1 MTSKQRASLRK
12 QANAI
17 DTIIHVGKGDL
28 NDNIITQVRDAL
40 KARELIK
47 GRVLD
52 TSMMSAQEVANEL
65 AQATRSEVVQVIG
78 TRFVLFKRNPQN
90 IKIEF

>member
-12 QANAI
+12 QANGI
-17 DTIIHVGKGDL
+17 ETILHLGKGEI
-28 NDNIITQVRDAL
+28 NENIIKQTQDAL

-47 GRVLD
+47 GRVLESN
-52 TSMMSAQEVANEL
+52 TMSPREVAQEL
-65 AQATRSEVVQVIG
+65 ASLTRSEVIQVIG

>member
-12 QANAI
+12 QANGI
-17 DTIIHVGKGDL
+17 ETIIYVGKGEISE
-28 NDNIITQVRDAL
+28 NIIAEVADAL

-47 GRVLD
+47 GRVLE
-52 TSMMSAQEVANEL
+52 TNAMTPKEVAEIL
-65 AQATRSEVVQVIG
+65 AKETKSEVVQVIG